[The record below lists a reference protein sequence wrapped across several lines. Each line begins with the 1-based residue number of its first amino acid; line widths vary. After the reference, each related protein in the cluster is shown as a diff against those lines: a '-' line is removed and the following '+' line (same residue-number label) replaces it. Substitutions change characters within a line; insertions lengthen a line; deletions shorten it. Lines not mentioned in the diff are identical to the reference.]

1 MNLTFSKKLLIGQ
14 LFTFGLSLMF
24 AVTVIIQIND
34 FKDAHLIV
42 TGAQYNHTV
51 NMERIK
57 LDVIQVQQWITDISA
72 TKGEDGLDDGLK
84 KAEEYYQDLID
95 TLNLEIE
102 AYKKENRPEKI
113 EIIENIKKTTEVY
126 YQTGKKMADLYM
138 HQGTKSGNT
147 FMGEFD
153 KASEDL
159 QNSLNPLVKETSD
172 MFSSELANSDRKLSS
187 LIKFSIGAIVF
198 IVIIFI
204 LFTFIFNK
212 NLTQQLS
219 KVVKGLVYNSG
230 DLESASLSLFE
241 ESGQIAS
248 SSTEQSMAVESSA
261 SALHKLS
268 TTISSNAEYANQ
280 AKQATETGVS
290 TTQKGIET
298 LNEVLVSID
307 QISQNNIEVI
317 NEMQAMNKEVSEIVK
332 VIEEIENKTKIINDI
347 VFQTKLLSF
356 NASVEAARAGEA
368 GKGFAVVAEEVGNL
382 SNMSGQAAKDISTL
396 LQNGVS
402 KIKRIVDDSNIKV
415 EYLSQDGTKKVSSI
429 MNVVNQSKGV
439 LDEIVYNVENIQK
452 MVNEIALASTE
463 QSNDLNNISSSFS
476 QIEVATKENAMIA
489 ENSNTQSLILKQRSE
504 NLTTIIQDFLT
515 FVEGDNIEVTA
526 FEWNDR
532 FKLDVSSMD
541 QEHQILIEKMN
552 SFLSSLNQNNL
563 ESIKMKF
570 SDLANYT
577 VKHFEDEEAFMA
589 SVNFPLLANHKKIHQ
604 DLVSKVLAYQEN
616 LNQGKLQKQLI
627 SNFLKNWLG
636 LHIVG
641 QDKKYALHSRNVKQ

>member
-14 LFTFGLSLMF
+14 LFTFGLFLIF
-24 AVTVIIQIND
+24 AVTVIFQINN
-34 FKDAHLIV
+34 FKDEHLIV
-42 TGAQYNHTV
+42 TGTQYEHTV

-57 LDVIQVQQWITDISA
+57 LDVIQIQQWLTDISA

-84 KAEEYYQDLID
+84 KAEEYYQDLIA

-113 EIIENIKKTTEVY
+113 EIIEKIKKSTEVY

-138 HQGTKSGNT
+138 HQGTKSGNA
-147 FMGEFD
+147 FMAEFD
-153 KASEDL
+153 KASEEL
-159 QNSLNPLVKETSD
+159 QNSLNPLVKETSE
-172 MFSSELANSDRKLSS
+172 MFSRELANSDRKLSF
-187 LIKFSIGAIVF
+187 LIKFSIGAIIF
-198 IVIIFI
+198 IFIIFI

-219 KVVKGLVYNSG
+219 KVVKGLVSNSG

-241 ESGQIAS
+241 ESAQIAS

-261 SALHKLS
+261 SALHELS

-280 AKQATETGVS
+280 AKRATETGVS

-317 NEMQAMNKEVSEIVK
+317 NEMQAMNKEVTEIVK

-402 KIKRIVDDSNIKV
+402 KIKRIVDDSNSKV

-452 MVNEIALASTE
+452 MVNKIALASTE
-463 QSNDLNNISSSFS
+463 QSNGLNNISSSFS

-489 ENSNTQSLILKQRSE
+489 ENSNTQS
-504 NLTTIIQDFLT
+504 F
-515 FVEGDNIEVTA
+515 
-526 FEWNDR
+526 
-532 FKLDVSSMD
+532 
-541 QEHQILIEKMN
+541 
-552 SFLSSLNQNNL
+552 
-563 ESIKMKF
+563 
-570 SDLANYT
+570 
-577 VKHFEDEEAFMA
+577 
-589 SVNFPLLANHKKIHQ
+589 
-604 DLVSKVLAYQEN
+604 
-616 LNQGKLQKQLI
+616 
-627 SNFLKNWLG
+627 
-636 LHIVG
+636 
-641 QDKKYALHSRNVKQ
+641 

>member
-14 LFTFGLSLMF
+14 LFTFCLFFIF
-24 AVTVIIQIND
+24 AAIIVYQIHS
-34 FKDAHLIV
+34 FKQGHLIV
-42 TGAQYNHTV
+42 TSTQYEHTI

-57 LDVIQVQQWITDISA
+57 VDVIQVQQWLTDISA

-84 KAEEYYQDLID
+84 KADEFYNDLVA

-102 AYKKENRPEKI
+102 AYKKENKTDKI
-113 EIIENIKKTTEVY
+113 ETIDKIKKSADVY
-126 YQTGKKMADLYM
+126 YQTGKKMADLYI
-138 HQGTKSGNT
+138 HQGTKAGNNY
-147 FMGEFD
+147 MAEFD
-153 KASEDL
+153 KASEEL
-159 QNSLNPLVKETSD
+159 QTSLNPLVKETNEL
-172 MFSSELANSDRKLSS
+172 FSSELAKSEHKLTF
-187 LIKFSIGAIVF
+187 LISFSIGAIILIF
-198 IVIIFI
+198 IIFV
-204 LFTFIFNK
+204 LFTFVYNR

-219 KVVKGLVYNSG
+219 KVVKGLVHNSG

-241 ESGQIAS
+241 ESQQIAS
-248 SSTEQSMAVESSA
+248 SSTEQSMAIESSA
-261 SALHKLS
+261 SALHELS
-268 TTISSNAEYANQ
+268 TTISTNADFANQ
-280 AKQATETGVS
+280 AKKATETGVT
-290 TTQKGIET
+290 TTQKGIER

-317 NEMQAMNKEVSEIVK
+317 NEMQSINKEVTEIVK

-402 KIKRIVDDSNIKV
+402 KIKRIVDDSNSKV
-415 EYLSQDGTKKVSSI
+415 EYLSQDGTKKVNSI

-452 MVNEIALASTE
+452 MVDEIAVASTE
-463 QSNDLNNISSSFS
+463 QSNGLTNISSSFS

-489 ENSNTQSLILKQRSE
+489 ENSNAQSLILKQRSE
-504 NLTTIIQDFLT
+504 NLTSIIQDFLT
-515 FVEGDNIEVTA
+515 FVEGENVEISG

-532 FKLDVSSMD
+532 FKLDVNSMD
-541 QEHQILIEKMN
+541 QEHQVLIEKMN
-552 SFLSSLNQNNL
+552 TFLYSLNQSNL
-563 ESIKMKF
+563 EIIKKNF
-570 SDLANYT
+570 SDLASYT
-577 VKHFEDEEAFMA
+577 VKHFTDEEAYME
-589 SVNFPLLANHKKIHQ
+589 SVGFPHLANHKKIHQ
-604 DLVSKVLAYQEN
+604 DLISKVLAYQEN
-616 LNQGKLQKQLI
+616 LNKGKIQKQLI

-636 LHIVG
+636 LHIIG
-641 QDKKYALHSRNVKQ
+641 QDKKYAIHSRKAK

>member
-1 MNLTFSKKLLIGQ
+1 
-14 LFTFGLSLMF
+14 
-24 AVTVIIQIND
+24 
-34 FKDAHLIV
+34 
-42 TGAQYNHTV
+42 
-51 NMERIK
+51 
-57 LDVIQVQQWITDISA
+57 
-72 TKGEDGLDDGLK
+72 
-84 KAEEYYQDLID
+84 
-95 TLNLEIE
+95 
-102 AYKKENRPEKI
+102 
-113 EIIENIKKTTEVY
+113 
-126 YQTGKKMADLYM
+126 
-138 HQGTKSGNT
+138 
-147 FMGEFD
+147 
-153 KASEDL
+153 
-159 QNSLNPLVKETSD
+159 
-172 MFSSELANSDRKLSS
+172 
-187 LIKFSIGAIVF
+187 
-198 IVIIFI
+198 
-204 LFTFIFNK
+204 
-212 NLTQQLS
+212 
-219 KVVKGLVYNSG
+219 
-230 DLESASLSLFE
+230 
-241 ESGQIAS
+241 
-248 SSTEQSMAVESSA
+248 MAVESSA
-261 SALHKLS
+261 SALHELS

-280 AKQATETGVS
+280 AKRATETGVS

-317 NEMQAMNKEVSEIVK
+317 NEMQAMNKEVTEIVK

-402 KIKRIVDDSNIKV
+402 KIKRIVDDSNSKV

-452 MVNEIALASTE
+452 MVNKIALASTE
-463 QSNDLNNISSSFS
+463 QSNGLNNISSSFS

-504 NLTTIIQDFLT
+504 NLTNIIQDFLT
-515 FVEGDNIEVTA
+515 FVEGDNIEVTG

-532 FKLDVSSMD
+532 FKLDVNSMD
-541 QEHQILIEKMN
+541 QEHQVLIEKMN
-552 SFLSSLNQNNL
+552 SFLTSLNHNNL
-563 ESIKMKF
+563 ESTKKKF
-570 SDLANYT
+570 SDLAAYT
-577 VKHFEDEEAFMA
+577 IKHFEDEEAYMA

-604 DLVSKVLAYQEN
+604 DLVSKVLAYQES

-636 LHIVG
+636 LHIIG
-641 QDKKYALHSRNVKQ
+641 QDKKYALQSRKIKQ

>member
-14 LFTFGLSLMF
+14 LFTFCLFFIF
-24 AVTVIIQIND
+24 AAIIVYQIHS
-34 FKDAHLIV
+34 FKQGHLIV
-42 TGAQYNHTV
+42 TSTQYEHTI

-57 LDVIQVQQWITDISA
+57 VDVIQVQQWLTDISA

-84 KAEEYYQDLID
+84 KADEFYNDLVA

-102 AYKKENRPEKI
+102 AYKKENKTDKI
-113 EIIENIKKTTEVY
+113 ETIDKIKKSADVY
-126 YQTGKKMADLYM
+126 YQTGKKMADLYI
-138 HQGTKSGNT
+138 HQGTKAGNNY
-147 FMGEFD
+147 MAEFD
-153 KASEDL
+153 KASEEL
-159 QNSLNPLVKETSD
+159 QTSLNPLVKETNEL
-172 MFSSELANSDRKLSS
+172 FSSELAKSEHKLTF
-187 LIKFSIGAIVF
+187 LISFSIGAIILIF
-198 IVIIFI
+198 IIFV
-204 LFTFIFNK
+204 LFTFVYNR

-219 KVVKGLVYNSG
+219 KVVKGLVHNSG

-241 ESGQIAS
+241 ESQQIAS
-248 SSTEQSMAVESSA
+248 SSTEQSMAIESSA
-261 SALHKLS
+261 SALHELS
-268 TTISSNAEYANQ
+268 TTISTNADFANQ
-280 AKQATETGVS
+280 AKKATETGVT
-290 TTQKGIET
+290 TTQKGIER

-317 NEMQAMNKEVSEIVK
+317 NEMQSMNKEVTEIVK

-402 KIKRIVDDSNIKV
+402 KIKRIVDDSNSKV
-415 EYLSQDGTKKVSSI
+415 EYLSQDGTKKVNSI

-452 MVNEIALASTE
+452 MVDEIAVASTE
-463 QSNDLNNISSSFS
+463 QSNGLTNISSSFS

-489 ENSNTQSLILKQRSE
+489 ENSNAQSLILKQRSE
-504 NLTTIIQDFLT
+504 NLTSIIQDFLT
-515 FVEGDNIEVTA
+515 FVEGENVEISG

-532 FKLDVSSMD
+532 FKLDVNSMD
-541 QEHQILIEKMN
+541 QEHQVLIEKMN
-552 SFLSSLNQNNL
+552 TFLYSLNQSNL
-563 ESIKMKF
+563 EIIKKNF
-570 SDLANYT
+570 SDLASYT
-577 VKHFEDEEAFMA
+577 VKHFTDEEAYME
-589 SVNFPLLANHKKIHQ
+589 SVGFPHLANHKKIHQ
-604 DLVSKVLAYQEN
+604 DLISKVLAYQEN
-616 LNQGKLQKQLI
+616 LNKGKIQKQLI

-636 LHIVG
+636 LHIIG
-641 QDKKYALHSRNVKQ
+641 QDKKYAIHSRKAK